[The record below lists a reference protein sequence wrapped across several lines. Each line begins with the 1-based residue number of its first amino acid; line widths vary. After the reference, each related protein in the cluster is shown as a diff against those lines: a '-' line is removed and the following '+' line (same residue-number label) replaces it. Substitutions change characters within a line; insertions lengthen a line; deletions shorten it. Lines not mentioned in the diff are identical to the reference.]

1 MADLDLALRK
11 LCLDH
16 LTAAIEKVA
25 VVAEPFPHFVVNG
38 FFPDDVYQ
46 DLLRLLP
53 PASLYEPFSYG
64 KHHGA
69 NGESN
74 RMRFPFSR
82 DSLNRL
88 NARGRSFWF
97 TIRSVLGSVE
107 LKRLAFEKVA
117 AGLSYRYSIDAADV
131 ASLPGFALPELF
143 HERGGYAIAPHP
155 DTRRKVVT
163 MQIALP
169 RDESQRELGTE
180 FYSRSLK
187 PASLIRPPRGFV
199 ITRRMD
205 FLPNTAYAFVVL
217 NTFRLKSWHGRTAIP
232 AGLGVR
238 NSILNIWYAK
248 VEDANA
254 ELAEEVSRLDQ
265 PAGQRAFAA

>member
-16 LTAAIEKVA
+16 LTAAIDHVAA
-25 VVAEPFPHFVVNG
+25 VVEPFPHFVVRE
-38 FFPDDVYQ
+38 FFPDEVYQ
-46 DLLRLLP
+46 DLLRELP
-53 PASLYEPFSYG
+53 DTALYEPFGYG
-64 KHHGA
+64 KHHA
-69 NGESN
+69 ATGESN
-74 RMRFPFSR
+74 RLRFQLTR
-82 DSLNRL
+82 ESLNRL
-88 NARGRSFWF
+88 DARGRTFWL

-117 AGLSYRYSIDAADV
+117 AGLAYRYSIDQADV

-169 RDESQRELGTE
+169 RDDSQRELGTE
-180 FYSRSLK
+180 FYARSLK

-199 ITRRMD
+199 IARRMD
-205 FLPNTAYAFVVL
+205 FLPNTAYAFAVL

-232 AGLGVR
+232 AGLGER

-254 ELAEEVSRLDQ
+254 ELAEEV
-265 PAGQRAFAA
+265 GQIDLLRHRRAA